1 MGYPMTR
8 GMTELV
14 CPSCETLIRIRHT
27 ENHVAICPKC
37 GEWLIR
43 KSWHHARPDRFANP
57 VRIRGLD
64 DGDDWQ
70 QWQAD
75 EDER

>member
-1 MGYPMTR
+1 MGYSMTR
-8 GMTELV
+8 GMAELV

-27 ENHVAICPKC
+27 ENHVAICPRC

-43 KSWHHARPDRFANP
+43 KSWQHARADRVTNA
-57 VRIRGLD
+57 VRIRRFD
-64 DGDDWQ
+64 DDNWQ

-75 EDER
+75 EDEE